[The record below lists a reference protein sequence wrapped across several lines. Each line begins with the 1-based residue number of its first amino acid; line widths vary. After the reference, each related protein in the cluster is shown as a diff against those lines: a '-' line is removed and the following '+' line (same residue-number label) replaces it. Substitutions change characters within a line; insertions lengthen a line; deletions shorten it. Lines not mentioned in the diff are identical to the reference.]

1 VSTAPAYS
9 HHHVPAAGAR
19 AAQRVPLTDRRVR
32 LAWLFLVPT
41 LVVLLATAGW
51 PLLRTMWFSLTD
63 ANLTAAEPPAF
74 IGLGNYT
81 ALVTDPMW
89 WRAVANTA
97 LFALASVA
105 LEVALG
111 LAIALVL
118 NVPWRGQGLL
128 RAAVLVPWAV
138 PTVVSAKMWAWMLH
152 DLYGVVNALLLQAG
166 LIAEP
171 IAWAASPRTAFPA
184 VVLVDVWKTTP
195 FVAILTLAA
204 LQMVPRVL
212 YEAARVDGAGAFTC
226 FRRIT
231 LPMIRPALLVALTFR
246 ALDALRIFDII
257 YVLTGTRE
265 DTMTMSIYVR
275 QQLVD
280 FQDTGYG
287 SAAATFVFFL
297 VALATALYVMSVR
310 VRAEGVRR

>member
-1 VSTAPAYS
+1 LRTAPAYHG
-9 HHHVPAAGAR
+9 HHAEAAAPR
-19 AAQRVPLTDRRVR
+19 AAPRLSLAEHRVR
-32 LAWLFLVPT
+32 IAWLFLIPA
-41 LVVLLATAGW
+41 LAVLILTAGW
-51 PLLRTMWFSLTD
+51 PLARTMWFSVTD
-63 ANLTAAEPPAF
+63 ANLLAAEPPSFVGIA
-74 IGLGNYT
+74 NYV
-81 ALVTDPMW
+81 ALMTDPMW

-97 LFALASVA
+97 VFALVSVT
-105 LEVALG
+105 LEMALG
-111 LAIALVL
+111 LGIALVL

-138 PTVVSAKMWAWMLH
+138 PTVVSAKMWAWMYH
-152 DLYGVVNALLLQAG
+152 DLYGVINALLLQAR
-166 LIAEP
+166 IIHAP
-171 IAWAASPRTAFPA
+171 VAWAASPLTALPA

-195 FVAILTLAA
+195 FVAILALAA
-204 LQMVPRVL
+204 LQMVPRVV
-212 YEAARVDGAGAFTC
+212 YEAARVDGAGPLTC
-226 FRRIT
+226 FLRIT

-257 YVLTGTRE
+257 YVLTGTRA

-297 VALATALYVMSVR
+297 VALASALYVMSVR
-310 VRAEGVRR
+310 VRAGSGR

>member
-9 HHHVPAAGAR
+9 HHR
-19 AAQRVPLTDRRVR
+19 AAAAERSTAPRLSLAARRARV
-32 LAWLFLVPT
+32 AWLFLVPT

-51 PLLRTMWFSLTD
+51 PLLRTMWLSLTD
-63 ANLTAAEPPAF
+63 ANLTAAEPPSF
-74 IGLGNYT
+74 IGLGNYA
-81 ALVTDPMW
+81 ALVADPMW
-89 WRAVANTA
+89 WRALANTA
-97 LFALASVA
+97 VFTLVSVT
-105 LEVALG
+105 LELVLG

-118 NVPWRGQGLL
+118 NVPWRGQGFL

-138 PTVVSAKMWAWMLH
+138 PTVVSAKMWAWMYH
-152 DLYGVVNALLLQAG
+152 DLYGVINALLLQAG
-166 LIAEP
+166 LIREP
-171 IAWAASPRTAFPA
+171 VAWAASPWTAMPA

-195 FVAILTLAA
+195 FVAILALAA
-204 LQMVPRVL
+204 LQMVPRTV
-212 YEAARVDGAGAFTC
+212 YEAARVDGAGPFTS
-226 FRRIT
+226 FWRIT
-231 LPMIRPALLVALTFR
+231 LPMIRPALVVALTFR

-297 VALATALYVMSVR
+297 VALAAALYVTR
-310 VRAEGVRR
+310 VRARAGVAR